1 MQSRKH
7 VLSTRF
13 LALSRAA
20 ASYNRLLAIGLRS
33 IIALSTRDKS
43 RTACVLVVLASC
55 LVSIHAAA
63 QQAIPQVPTVE
74 FTVEVLGSKVAEFN
88 GKMAEYATLRGKLQ
102 EGLPALVVTPKPIE
116 IRRAE
121 QLLAERIRVARAD
134 ARRHTI
140 FTEET
145 RRAFRQMLRPVT
157 TAETCAFIA
166 DDNPREWFWAVNSE
180 YPKQHPVS
188 SVPPS
193 MLAVL
198 PRLPDDVFYRFLDTD
213 LVLHDTRANVML
225 DRIDDAIRCR

>member
-1 MQSRKH
+1 MP
-7 VLSTRF
+7 
-13 LALSRAA
+13 
-20 ASYNRLLAIGLRS
+20 
-33 IIALSTRDKS
+33 
-43 RTACVLVVLASC
+43 
-55 LVSIHAAA
+55 AAA
-63 QQAIPQVPTVE
+63 QQAAPQVPTVE

-88 GKMAEYATLRGKLQ
+88 GKMAEYATLRGRLQ
-102 EGLPALVVTPKPIE
+102 EGLPALVVTPDPKE

-121 QLLAERIRVARAD
+121 LLLAERIRVARAD

-145 RRAFRQMLRPVT
+145 RRAFRQMLGPVT
-157 TAETCAFIA
+157 TPANCAFIA
-166 DDNPREWFWAVNSE
+166 DDNPSEWFWAVNSE

-198 PRLPDDVFYRFLDTD
+198 PRLPEDVFYRFLDTD

-225 DRIDDAIRCR
+225 DRIDNAIRCR

>member
-1 MQSRKH
+1 M
-7 VLSTRF
+7 TR
-13 LALSRAA
+13 
-20 ASYNRLLAIGLRS
+20 ASRLLAIV
-33 IIALSTRDKS
+33 AW
-43 RTACVLVVLASC
+43 C
-55 LVSIHAAA
+55 LLSIHAAA
-63 QQAIPQVPTVE
+63 QQATPQVPSVE

-88 GKMAEYATLRGKLQ
+88 GKMDEYATLRSKLQ
-102 EGLPALVVTPKPIE
+102 VGLPALVVSTDPIE

-145 RRAFRQMLRPVT
+145 RRAFRQMLRPVA
-157 TAETCAFIA
+157 TAANCAFIA
-166 DDNPREWFWAVNSE
+166 DDNPSEWFWAVNSE

-188 SVPPS
+188 SVPPA

-213 LVLHDTRANVML
+213 LVLHDTRANIML
-225 DRIDDAIRCR
+225 DRIDNAIRCR

>member
-1 MQSRKH
+1 MTWCLLSAH
-7 VLSTRF
+7 V
-13 LALSRAA
+13 
-20 ASYNRLLAIGLRS
+20 
-33 IIALSTRDKS
+33 
-43 RTACVLVVLASC
+43 
-55 LVSIHAAA
+55 AA
-63 QQAIPQVPTVE
+63 QQTTQQVPTVE

-88 GKMAEYATLRGKLQ
+88 AKMADYATLRSKLQ
-102 EGLPALVVTPKPIE
+102 EGLPPLAVTKDPVE

-121 QLLAERIRVARAD
+121 LLLADRIRVARKD

-145 RRAFRQMLRPVT
+145 RHAFRQMLRPVT
-157 TAETCAFIA
+157 TAATCAFIH
-166 DDNPREWFWAVNSE
+166 DDNPGEWFWAVNSE

-193 MLAVL
+193 MLEVL

-225 DRIDDAIRCR
+225 DRIDNAIRCP

>member
-1 MQSRKH
+1 MVRPARYDG
-7 VLSTRF
+7 L
-13 LALSRAA
+13 LAITPRLIRAA
-20 ASYNRLLAIGLRS
+20 ASRDMRRTSRLLAI
-33 IIALSTRDKS
+33 
-43 RTACVLVVLASC
+43 LAWC
-55 LVSIHAAA
+55 LLSIHAAA
-63 QQAIPQVPTVE
+63 QQATPQAPSVE

-88 GKMAEYATLRGKLQ
+88 GKMDEYATLRSKLQ
-102 EGLPALVVTPKPIE
+102 QGLPALVVTVNPIE

-145 RRAFRQMLRPVT
+145 RRAFRQMLGPVT
-157 TAETCAFIA
+157 TAANCAFIA
-166 DDNPREWFWAVNSE
+166 DDNPSEWFWAVNSE

-188 SVPPS
+188 SVPPT

-213 LVLHDTRANVML
+213 LVLHDTRANIML
-225 DRIDDAIRCR
+225 DRIDKAIRCR